1 MPELS
6 MLEKIFVFLQYIV
19 PQHLLSRLTG
29 WLADSKIKFLKNF
42 LIHHF
47 INQFGVDMS
56 LAKNPDPQS
65 YENFNA
71 FFTRALKEDIRPIDS
86 RSHTFC
92 SPVDGSIS
100 ELGNIEHDRLI
111 QAKGFYFDL
120 ISLVG
125 GDDALA
131 ENFINGNFATIYLS
145 PKDYHRIHMPCSGR
159 LVGTTYV
166 PGKLFSV
173 NNATAKSVPHLFA
186 RNERLICEFET
197 DRGSLVIIFVGAMI
211 VAGIETVWG
220 GQVTPLP
227 KIPSSTRFDKK
238 IEFEKGDEIG
248 RFKLGSTVII
258 LSQSGSLNFNDFSH
272 GDAIRMGEAFANYLE

>member
-29 WLADSKIKFLKNF
+29 WLADSEIKFLKNF
-42 LIHHF
+42 LIRQF
-47 INQFGVDMS
+47 IKQFDVDMS
-56 LAKNPDPQS
+56 LAKNTDPLS
-65 YENFNA
+65 YDNFNA

-86 RSHTFC
+86 RVHTFC
-92 SPVDGSIS
+92 SPADGTIS

-111 QAKGFYFDL
+111 QAKGFYYDL
-120 ISLVG
+120 SSLVG
-125 GDDALA
+125 GDEKLA
-131 ENFINGNFATIYLS
+131 EKFINGDFATIYLS
-145 PKDYHRIHMPCSGR
+145 PKDYHRIHMPCNGR
-159 LVGTTYV
+159 LVGSIYI

-173 NNATAKSVPHLFA
+173 NNATAQSVPHLFA
-186 RNERLICEFET
+186 RNERLVCEFET
-197 DRGSLVIIFVGAMI
+197 DRGSLVIILVGAMI

-227 KIPSSTRFDKK
+227 KTPTSSRFDKS

-258 LSQSGSLNFNDFSH
+258 LSQSDRLSFNDFGH
-272 GDAIRMGEAFANYLE
+272 GDAIHMGEAFANYL